1 MHIRGFIIIFFH
13 MMICHSKRH
22 GKSNTRFI
30 IQVNEMTADST
41 EASSG
46 GKISFPHRESRDG
59 MQEQV
64 TLLNQLSVKL
74 DEYFALRTFGPGN
87 DRNG

>member
-1 MHIRGFIIIFFH
+1 MHMRIFITIFFH

-22 GKSNTRFI
+22 GKSNARFK
-30 IQVNEMTADST
+30 IQVSEMVTDTT

-46 GKISFPHRESRDG
+46 GKISFSHRQSRDG
-59 MQEQV
+59 LQEQV
-64 TLLNQLSVKL
+64 ILLNQLSVKL

-87 DRNG
+87 DRTG